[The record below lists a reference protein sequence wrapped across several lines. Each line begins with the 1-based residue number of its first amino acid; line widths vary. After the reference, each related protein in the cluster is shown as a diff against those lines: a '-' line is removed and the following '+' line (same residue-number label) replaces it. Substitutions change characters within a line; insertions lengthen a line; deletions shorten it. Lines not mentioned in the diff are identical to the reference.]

1 MSIRDL
7 IAILPEPL
15 RHRSLTH
22 PSVADPYES
31 NGRLEF
37 LGDSVLN
44 SRVAELVFH
53 GYPELLEGD
62 LTRIRAHL
70 VRKSFLASVGRSR
83 GARGDHR
90 ELRHKRLGHR
100 GHRRGHNRRRVSHR
114 QRTRLQDVDEIFNP
128 SEVDTDELR
137 DWKTL
142 LQETLQADG
151 LRPDLPGPLQAG
163 PGPPPAASSS
173 AVSVD
178 GSEVATGEGT
188 SIKES
193 EQTAARAALEILGIR
208 PVARAR
214 RRGPRRRVAS
224 GSARNCFQR

>member
-1 MSIRDL
+1 MSIREL

-15 RHRSLTH
+15 RQRSLTH

-44 SRVAELVFH
+44 NRVAELVFH

-70 VRKSFLASVGRSR
+70 VRKSFLSTVGRREGLEEMVESSVINDSVVADTVEAII
-83 GARGDHR
+83 GAAYLIDRDLV
-90 ELRHKRLGHR
+90 LR
-100 GHRRGHNRRRVSHR
+100 
-114 QRTRLQDVDEIFNP
+114 TVDEIFNP

-142 LQETLQADG
+142 LKETLQAAG
-151 LRPDLPGPLQAG
+151 LRPTSRVISKQGPAHRPSFVSG
-163 PGPPPAASSS
+163 VS
-173 AVSVD
+173 AD
-178 GSEVATGEGT
+178 GREVATGEGP

-208 PVARAR
+208 PVTRPAVEVHVGA
-214 RRGPRRRVAS
+214 
-224 GSARNCFQR
+224 

>member
-7 IAILPEPL
+7 INVLPEPL
-15 RHRSLTH
+15 RQRALTH
-22 PSVADPYES
+22 PSVADPYDS

-44 SRVAELVFH
+44 SRVAEIVFH

-70 VRKSFLASVGRSR
+70 VRKSYLATVGRGEGLEEDIESSVINDSVIADTVEAII
-83 GARGDHR
+83 GAAYLIDKELVHR
-90 ELRHKRLGHR
+90 
-100 GHRRGHNRRRVSHR
+100 
-114 QRTRLQDVDEIFNP
+114 TIDDIFNP
-128 SEVDTDELR
+128 AEVDTDELR

-142 LQETLQADG
+142 LQETLQAEG
-151 LRPDLPGPLQAG
+151 LRPIYRVQAKQ
-163 PGPPPAASSS
+163 GPPHRPHFTS

-178 GSEVATGEGT
+178 GRQVASGEGS

-193 EQTAARAALEILGIR
+193 EQAAARAALEILGIR
-208 PVARAR
+208 PV
-214 RRGPRRRVAS
+214 PR
-224 GSARNCFQR
+224 SAVEVHVGA

>member
-1 MSIRDL
+1 MSIKEL

-15 RHRSLTH
+15 RRRSLTH

-37 LGDSVLN
+37 LGDSILN
-44 SRVAELVFH
+44 NRVAELVFH

-70 VRKSFLASVGRSR
+70 VRKSFLASVGRSEGIEEEIESSIINDSVIADTVEAII
-83 GARGDHR
+83 GAAYLIDKD
-90 ELRHKRLGHR
+90 LVLG
-100 GHRRGHNRRRVSHR
+100 
-114 QRTRLQDVDEIFNP
+114 TIDEIFNP
-128 SEVDTDELR
+128 AEVDTDELR

-151 LRPDLPGPLQAG
+151 LRPTYRVISKQ
-163 PGPPPAASSS
+163 GPPHRPSFTSGVA
-173 AVSVD
+173 VD
-178 GSEVATGEGT
+178 GRSVSTGEGH

-193 EQTAARAALEILGIR
+193 EQAAARAALEILGIR
-208 PVARAR
+208 PV
-214 RRGPRRRVAS
+214 PR
-224 GSARNCFQR
+224 SAVEVHVGA

>member
-1 MSIRDL
+1 VSIKDL
-7 IAILPEPL
+7 IITLPEPL
-15 RHRSLTH
+15 RERSLTH
-22 PSVADPYES
+22 PSVADPYDS

-62 LTRIRAHL
+62 LTRIRTHL
-70 VRKSFLASVGRSR
+70 VRKSFLAAVGRTEGLEEMIESSVINDSVIADTVEAII
-83 GARGDHR
+83 GAAYLIDRDLV
-90 ELRHKRLGHR
+90 LR
-100 GHRRGHNRRRVSHR
+100 
-114 QRTRLQDVDEIFNP
+114 TIDEIFNP
-128 SEVDTDELR
+128 SEVDTNELR

-151 LRPDLPGPLQAG
+151 LRPTYRVISKQGPAHR
-163 PGPPPAASSS
+163 PSFVSR
-173 AVSVD
+173 VSVD
-178 GSEVATGEGT
+178 GREVAVGEGR

-208 PVARAR
+208 PV
-214 RRGPRRRVAS
+214 PR
-224 GSARNCFQR
+224 SAVEVHVGG

>member
-7 IAILPEPL
+7 INILPEPL
-15 RHRSLTH
+15 RQRALTH
-22 PSVADPYES
+22 PSVADPYDS

-44 SRVAELVFH
+44 GRVAELVFH

-70 VRKSFLASVGRSR
+70 VRKSYLATVGRSEGLEEDVESSVINDSVIADTVEAII
-83 GARGDHR
+83 GAAYLIDK
-90 ELRHKRLGHR
+90 EL
-100 GHRRGHNRRRVSHR
+100 VF
-114 QRTRLQDVDEIFNP
+114 RTIDEIFNP

-142 LQETLQADG
+142 LQETLQAEG
-151 LRPDLPGPLQAG
+151 LRPIYRVQAKD
-163 PGPPPAASSS
+163 GPPHRPHFTS

-178 GSEVATGEGT
+178 GRQVASGEGN

-193 EQTAARAALEILGIR
+193 EQAAARAALEILGIR
-208 PVARAR
+208 PVPRATVEVHV
-214 RRGPRRRVAS
+214 GA
-224 GSARNCFQR
+224 

>member
-7 IAILPEPL
+7 ITILPEPL
-15 RHRSLTH
+15 EQRALTH
-22 PSVADPYES
+22 PSVADPYDS

-44 SRVAELVFH
+44 NRVTDLVFH

-70 VRKSFLASVGRSR
+70 VRKSFLATVGREEGIEDLIESSVINDSVIADTVEAII
-83 GARGDHR
+83 GAAYLIDQD
-90 ELRHKRLGHR
+90 L
-100 GHRRGHNRRRVSHR
+100 VF
-114 QRTRLQDVDEIFNP
+114 RTIDAIFNP

-151 LRPDLPGPLQAG
+151 LRPTYRVLSKQ
-163 PGPPPAASSS
+163 GPPHRPSF
-173 AVSVD
+173 VSEVTVD
-178 GSEVATGEGT
+178 GGTVASGEGN

-208 PVARAR
+208 PV
-214 RRGPRRRVAS
+214 PRSPVEVHVGA
-224 GSARNCFQR
+224 

>member
-7 IAILPEPL
+7 ITILPEPL
-15 RHRSLTH
+15 EQRALTH

-44 SRVAELVFH
+44 NRVTDLVFH

-70 VRKSFLASVGRSR
+70 VRKSFLATVGREEGIEDLIDSSVINDSVVADTVEAII
-83 GARGDHR
+83 GAAYLIDQD
-90 ELRHKRLGHR
+90 L
-100 GHRRGHNRRRVSHR
+100 VF
-114 QRTRLQDVDEIFNP
+114 RTIDDIFNP
-128 SEVDTDELR
+128 SEVNTDELR

-151 LRPDLPGPLQAG
+151 LRPTYRVLSKQ
-163 PGPPPAASSS
+163 GPPHRPSF
-173 AVSVD
+173 V
-178 GSEVATGEGT
+178 SEVAVDGGTVASGEGN

-208 PVARAR
+208 PV
-214 RRGPRRRVAS
+214 PRSPVEVHVGA
-224 GSARNCFQR
+224 

>member
-7 IAILPEPL
+7 INILPEPL
-15 RHRSLTH
+15 RQRSLTH
-22 PSVADPYES
+22 PSVADSYDS

-44 SRVAELVFH
+44 NRVAELVFH

-62 LTRIRAHL
+62 LTRIRTHL
-70 VRKSFLASVGRSR
+70 VRKSFLASVGRGEGLEEDIESSVINDSVLADTVEAII
-83 GARGDHR
+83 GAAYLINK
-90 ELRHKRLGHR
+90 EL
-100 GHRRGHNRRRVSHR
+100 VFS
-114 QRTRLQDVDEIFNP
+114 TIDEIFNP

-142 LQETLQADG
+142 LQETLQAEG
-151 LRPDLPGPLQAG
+151 LRPIYRVQAKH
-163 PGPPPAASSS
+163 GPPHRPHFTS

-178 GSEVATGEGT
+178 GREVASGEGR

-193 EQTAARAALEILGIR
+193 EQAAARRALEILGVR
-208 PVARAR
+208 PVERAAVEVHI
-214 RRGPRRRVAS
+214 GV
-224 GSARNCFQR
+224 

>member
-1 MSIRDL
+1 VSIKDL
-7 IAILPEPL
+7 ITILPEPL
-15 RHRSLTH
+15 RQRALTH
-22 PSVADPYES
+22 PSVADPYDS

-70 VRKSFLASVGRSR
+70 VRKSFLATVGRAEGLEEMIESSVINDSVVADTVEAVI
-83 GARGDHR
+83 GAAYLINK
-90 ELRHKRLGHR
+90 EMVLG
-100 GHRRGHNRRRVSHR
+100 
-114 QRTRLQDVDEIFNP
+114 TVDEIFNP
-128 SEVDTDELR
+128 AEVDTDELR

-151 LRPDLPGPLQAG
+151 QRPIYRVISKQGPAHRPSFVSG
-163 PGPPPAASSS
+163 
-173 AVSVD
+173 VSVD
-178 GSEVATGEGT
+178 GQEISTGEGS

-193 EQTAARAALEILGIR
+193 EQAAARAAVEILGIR
-208 PVARAR
+208 PV
-214 RRGPRRRVAS
+214 PRSPVEVHVGA
-224 GSARNCFQR
+224 

>member
-7 IAILPEPL
+7 INILPEPL
-15 RHRSLTH
+15 RQRALTH
-22 PSVADPYES
+22 PSVADPYDS

-44 SRVAELVFH
+44 GRVAELVFH

-70 VRKSFLASVGRSR
+70 VRKSYLATVGRSEGLEEDVESSVINDSVIADTVEAII
-83 GARGDHR
+83 GAAYLIDK
-90 ELRHKRLGHR
+90 EL
-100 GHRRGHNRRRVSHR
+100 VF
-114 QRTRLQDVDEIFNP
+114 RTIDEIFNP

-142 LQETLQADG
+142 LQETLQAEG
-151 LRPDLPGPLQAG
+151 LRPIYRVQVKD
-163 PGPPPAASSS
+163 GPPHRPHFTS

-178 GSEVATGEGT
+178 GRQVASGEGN

-193 EQTAARAALEILGIR
+193 EQAAARAALEILGIR
-208 PVARAR
+208 PVPRATVEVHV
-214 RRGPRRRVAS
+214 GA
-224 GSARNCFQR
+224 

>member
-1 MSIRDL
+1 
-7 IAILPEPL
+7 
-15 RHRSLTH
+15 
-22 PSVADPYES
+22 VADPYDS

-44 SRVAELVFH
+44 GRVAELVFQ

-70 VRKSFLASVGRSR
+70 VRKTFLASVGRNEGLEDQIETSVINDSVIADTVEAVI
-83 GARGDHR
+83 GAAYLIDKD
-90 ELRHKRLGHR
+90 L
-100 GHRRGHNRRRVSHR
+100 VF
-114 QRTRLQDVDEIFNP
+114 RTIDEIFNP

-151 LRPDLPGPLQAG
+151 LRPTYRVLSKQ
-163 PGPPPAASSS
+163 GPPHRPSFVS

-178 GSEVATGEGT
+178 GNEVATGEGH

-193 EQTAARAALEILGIR
+193 EQAAARAALQILGIR
-208 PVARAR
+208 PVPRA
-214 RRGPRRRVAS
+214 GVEVHVGA
-224 GSARNCFQR
+224 

>member
-7 IAILPEPL
+7 ITILPEPL
-15 RHRSLTH
+15 HRRSLTH

-44 SRVAELVFH
+44 NRVTDLVFH
-53 GYPELLEGD
+53 SYPELLEGD

-70 VRKSFLASVGRSR
+70 VRKSFLAAVGREEGLEDMIESSVINDSVIADTVEAII
-83 GARGDHR
+83 GAAYLIDRD
-90 ELRHKRLGHR
+90 L
-100 GHRRGHNRRRVSHR
+100 VC
-114 QRTRLQDVDEIFNP
+114 RTIDEIFNP

-151 LRPDLPGPLQAG
+151 LRPTYRVLSKH
-163 PGPPPAASSS
+163 GPPHQPSF
-173 AVSVD
+173 VSEVAVD
-178 GSEVATGEGT
+178 GGAVATGEGR

-193 EQTAARAALEILGIR
+193 EQTAARAALEILGVR
-208 PVARAR
+208 PV
-214 RRGPRRRVAS
+214 PRSPVEVHVGA
-224 GSARNCFQR
+224 

>member
-15 RHRSLTH
+15 RQRSLTH

-37 LGDSVLN
+37 LGDSILN

-70 VRKSFLASVGRSR
+70 VRKSFLATVGRAEGIEEIIESSVINDSVIADTVEAII
-83 GARGDHR
+83 GAAYLIDR
-90 ELRHKRLGHR
+90 ELVL
-100 GHRRGHNRRRVSHR
+100 
-114 QRTRLQDVDEIFNP
+114 RTLDEIFNP
-128 SEVDTDELR
+128 AEVDTDELR
-137 DWKTL
+137 DWKTYRVISK
-142 LQETLQADG
+142 QGPAH
-151 LRPDLPGPLQAG
+151 RP
-163 PGPPPAASSS
+163 SFTSR
-173 AVSVD
+173 VSVD
-178 GSEVATGEGT
+178 GREVATGEGT

-193 EQTAARAALEILGIR
+193 EQTAARTALEILGIR
-208 PVARAR
+208 PV
-214 RRGPRRRVAS
+214 PRSTVEVHVGA
-224 GSARNCFQR
+224 